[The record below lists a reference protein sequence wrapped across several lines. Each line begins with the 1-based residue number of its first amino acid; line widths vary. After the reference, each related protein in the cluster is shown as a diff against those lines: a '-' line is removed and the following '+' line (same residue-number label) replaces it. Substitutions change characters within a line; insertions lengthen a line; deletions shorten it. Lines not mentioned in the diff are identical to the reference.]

1 MMKWPYAIVL
11 AVAAAGMLLLGTN
24 KITDLTK
31 IKEESTMTIGAGNFE
46 KSPDKLKKLISAHR
60 AFHEKVKIV
69 IAELI
74 KELEPHIEYDD
85 AKELQELTN
94 DFLNQYNDE
103 INGAEKALQANDIVL
118 TNVFLANA
126 ARELKNLYSAQKTLL
141 DLKNQMA
148 PKSSPA
154 KRKNIA

>member
-1 MMKWPYAIVL
+1 MMKWPYAVIL
-11 AVAAAGMLLLGTN
+11 AVAAAGMLLLGAN
-24 KITDLTK
+24 RITDLTK
-31 IKEESTMTIGAGNFE
+31 ISEESTMTVGAGNFE

-69 IAELI
+69 ISELI
-74 KELEPHIEYDD
+74 EELEPHLEYSD

-94 DFLNQYNDE
+94 DFLNQYNNE

-118 TNVFLANA
+118 TNVFLTNA
-126 ARELKNLYSAQKTLL
+126 ERELKNLYSAQETLL
-141 DLKNQMA
+141 DLKNQIA

>member
-1 MMKWPYAIVL
+1 MKWPYAVVL
-11 AVAAAGMLLLGTN
+11 AVAAAGMLLLGAN

-31 IKEESTMTIGAGNFE
+31 ISEESTMVADIGNFE

-69 IAELI
+69 ISELI
-74 KELEPHIEYDD
+74 EELEPHLEYSD
-85 AKELQELTN
+85 AKELQELAN

-118 TNVFLANA
+118 TNVFLTNA
-126 ARELKNLYSAQKTLL
+126 ERELKNLYSAQKTLL
-141 DLKNQMA
+141 DLRNQMA

>member
-1 MMKWPYAIVL
+1 MKWPYAIVL
-11 AVAAAGMLLLGTN
+11 AVAVAGMLLLGAN

-31 IKEESTMTIGAGNFE
+31 ISEESTMVADIGNFE
-46 KSPDKLKKLISAHR
+46 KYPDKLKKLISTHR

-74 KELEPHIEYDD
+74 EELEPHIEYDD
-85 AKELQELTN
+85 AKELRKLTN

-126 ARELKNLYSAQKTLL
+126 ARELKNLYSAQETLL
-141 DLKNQMA
+141 DLRNQMT